1 MWLVWLA
8 ILFLFLLI
16 LFSPLRE
23 GITSSQLFEVQKIIN
38 NKSISA
44 DVKISQLYGDN
55 ATVTITDIP
64 IIDILKDSASD
75 NETKINNLQLYF
87 VSLVNERNNNPDS
100 IYSSIPDKI
109 SSQNFFD
116 IVNILHNPDF
126 DKPTDQVLQINSLGI
141 QENSFSDIIENKTIP
156 DEVKLFGGPDYPGP
170 TISSLINQ
178 IIFADFTSGAPSEA
192 PPSEA
197 PSDEPPPENAPPS
210 EPAPKKKRRRR

>member
-44 DVKISQLYGDN
+44 DVIISQLYGDN

-75 NETKINNLQLYF
+75 NEDKINKLQLYF

-178 IIFADFTSGAPSEA
+178 IIFADFTSGAPPSEA
-192 PPSEA
+192 PSEA
-197 PSDEPPPENAPPS
+197 PSDEPPPENAP
-210 EPAPKKKRRRR
+210 KKKRRRR

>member
-8 ILFLFLLI
+8 ILFLFFLI

-23 GITSSQLFEVQKIIN
+23 GITSSQLFEVQQIIN

-44 DVKISQLYGDN
+44 DAKVSQLYGDN
-55 ATVTITDIP
+55 ASVIISDIP
-64 IIDILKDSASD
+64 IIDILKDTSSD
-75 NETKINNLQLYF
+75 NEDKINKLQLYF

-116 IVNILHNPDF
+116 VVNILHNPDF
-126 DKPTDQVLQINSLGI
+126 DKPTDQILQINSLGI
-141 QENSFSDIIENKTIP
+141 QENSFSDIIDNKTIS
-156 DEVKLFGGPDYPGP
+156 DEVKLFGAPDYHGP

-178 IIFADFTSGAPSEA
+178 IIFSDFY
-192 PPSEA
+192 
-197 PSDEPPPENAPPS
+197 
-210 EPAPKKKRRRR
+210 PKI